1 MESKG
6 GQTQPR
12 RMSGEREEDET
23 AAEAAESQ
31 AFGVALD
38 KLMAAEAEAAA
49 EAETQGARAGGTLLP
64 RVLHECIAY
73 LWRNGLDTEGLF
85 RRSPP
90 STALRAAKL
99 RYSRG
104 QAVDLEAAGVHVAA
118 VLLKVFFRELPDAVF
133 GGGYAAVRA
142 LPAARV
148 GKDADADADTEA
160 DADAEELRARMEE
173 MRTRYVRE
181 EIVAPLSKATRHALC
196 GTFALLHAVARNET
210 RNRMTAYSLAV
221 VWAPNLARSADP
233 AEDVAMCAAGP
244 AAATVGG
251 VVQIMVQAFGAVF
264 GAEISDLC
272 AGADGGAED
281 ESEAVGGEDAASR
294 VLAAIARS
302 GTLS

>member
-12 RMSGEREEDET
+12 RMSGEREDDET

-38 KLMAAEAEAAA
+38 KLMAAEAEA
-49 EAETQGARAGGTLLP
+49 ETQRGRAGGTLLP
-64 RVLHECIAY
+64 RVLRECIAY

-142 LPAARV
+142 LPVAR
-148 GKDADADADTEA
+148 
-160 DADAEELRARMEE
+160 ELRARMEE

-181 EIVAPLSKATRHALC
+181 EIVAPLSRATRHALC
-196 GTFALLHAVARNET
+196 GTFALLHAVARNEA

-251 VVQIMVQAFGAVF
+251 AVQIMVQAFGAVF
-264 GAEISDLC
+264 AAEISDLC
-272 AGADGGAED
+272 AGADGGGED

-302 GTLS
+302 GTPP